1 MEFLPW
7 VRLGFGDCEGMR
19 FGEVAGWGVWWES
32 GVYTVE
38 RERERELS
46 DNTNI
51 CFSIAGTLVEFQ
63 FSFSH
68 GCFCLHHAAQR
79 LLGPSQ
85 TGTRFV
91 RHESDS
97 KIQVYCAE
105 KGQKGKG
112 CEEELMPPEQSRTAS
127 QFISL

>member
-46 DNTNI
+46 DN
-51 CFSIAGTLVEFQ
+51 
-63 FSFSH
+63 
-68 GCFCLHHAAQR
+68 
-79 LLGPSQ
+79 
-85 TGTRFV
+85 
-91 RHESDS
+91 
-97 KIQVYCAE
+97 
-105 KGQKGKG
+105 
-112 CEEELMPPEQSRTAS
+112 SRTDQQAKN
-127 QFISL
+127 